1 MFFKKSILTL
11 AITSLF
17 CGVCMANETG
27 ENMQISQNEIKNL
40 NQKELNLTKISAFLA
55 SSNLSELKNAV
66 NFALDNGMSVAEI
79 KDTMAQLYAYCGFP
93 KALNGLGVLSVSL
106 KEREK
111 MGLKTTQGTENKIIE
126 KNLNSLEIGSKT
138 QTDLVGSKVDLSAL
152 SADVDYYLKAH
163 LFGDIFAS
171 EIFSWKE
178 REIITVAALAAMS
191 GTEPQRDAHIK
202 IAKLY
207 GVSDAQINEILEI
220 SNSAKFSNPS
230 AMSKDE
236 FAKISPFGVGE
247 LNSAYAKYFS
257 GNSYLNAVST
267 EQVKMYNVVFEPS
280 CRNNWHIH
288 HAKSGGGQIL
298 IATAGRGY
306 YQEWGKEAIEMKAGD
321 VINIPAGVKHWHG
334 AAKDSWFAHIAVE
347 VEGVEA
353 SNEWLEPVSDEQYGK
368 LR

>member
-1 MFFKKSILTL
+1 MFCLKKSLIFAMIICLFSQFSFGKEGEIMSLTKRQQDL
-11 AITSLF
+11 
-17 CGVCMANETG
+17 V
-27 ENMQISQNEIKNL
+27 
-40 NQKELNLTKISAFLA
+40 KISAYTA
-55 SSNLSELKNAV
+55 SSKLDELQIAV
-66 NFALDNGMSVAEI
+66 NDGLNNNLSVAEI
-79 KDTMAQLYAYCGFP
+79 KDLMAQLYAYCGFP
-93 KALNGLGVLSVSL
+93 KALNGLGVLDKTL
-106 KEREK
+106 KERQK
-111 MGLKTTQGTENKIIE
+111 MGLKTEIGKENKIID
-126 KNLNSLEIGSKT
+126 KKINSLEVGTDT
-138 QTDLVGSKVDLSAL
+138 QTKLVGNKVDMSAI

-202 IAKLY
+202 VAKLN
-207 GVSDAQINEILEI
+207 GVSDAQINEILKI

-257 GNSYLNAVST
+257 GNSYLNAISN
-267 EQVKMYNVVFEPS
+267 EQVKMFNVVFEPN

-347 VEGVEA
+347 VDGTET
-353 SNEWLEPVSDEQYGK
+353 SNEWLEPVSDKEYDK
-368 LR
+368 LK